1 MPDLK
6 QLYDAVVSGDAKT
19 AQLITK
25 EALAAGIDPLK
36 LVNEHM
42 VPAMDEVGR
51 RFEANEYFVPELLIS
66 ARAMK
71 GALELIRP
79 LLIARGDKPVR
90 TPGWWRLRCSS
101 ACT

>member
-42 VPAMDEVGR
+42 VPAMDEV
-51 RFEANEYFVPELLIS
+51 
-66 ARAMK
+66 
-71 GALELIRP
+71 
-79 LLIARGDKPVR
+79 
-90 TPGWWRLRCSS
+90 
-101 ACT
+101 